1 MERAIEIWEKH
12 FDPDHP
18 TLATS
23 FHNLAGIAFEEG
35 NPAEALGLEE
45 KALSILLKHFD
56 ENHPKVKT
64 SREHLAQY
72 RSAVK

>member
-1 MERAIEIWEKH
+1 MERAIEIEEKH

-23 FHNLAGIAFEEG
+23 YHNLAGIVFREG
-35 NPAEALGLEE
+35 KPAEALVLEE

-56 ENHPKVKT
+56 EDHPHVKT
-64 SREHLAQY
+64 AREALAHY
-72 RSAVK
+72 RSA